1 MAINLNGLGTGN
13 AQGAGGSFTS
23 SGFQFALQSALSAYS
38 DEMYTNAKKL
48 SGTAIVGTNAQI
60 DPGTET
66 FIGQTRFFKP
76 YGTQAVNVAEVSGSG
91 EGTAPTRQEYQ
102 SEFLTY
108 VKTVR
113 THGAREINVQRVVSQ
128 MDGLAKIARDF
139 GEVRAQDEHDS
150 IMAVLKGCLLY
161 TSPSPRD

>member
-1 MAINLNGLGTGN
+1 MAINSGALGT
-13 AQGAGGSFTS
+13 AGGGTFSPDNFR
-23 SGFQFALQSALSAYS
+23 FALQSALSAYS

-60 DPGTET
+60 DPSTET

-76 YGTQAVNVAEVSGSG
+76 YGVQTVNVASATDDNPGNQQG
-91 EGTAPTRQEYQ
+91 YQ
-102 SEFLTY
+102 SDFLTY

-113 THGAREINVQRVVSQ
+113 THGAREVNV
-128 MDGLAKIARDF
+128 
-139 GEVRAQDEHDS
+139 
-150 IMAVLKGCLLY
+150 CLLY